1 MREDKVVLTEKQLLV
16 QLRVLLTG
24 LMELDLESRAEI
36 DLMLNPYGEFLDSYL
51 LARTYALLGTI
62 IKNYYSYL
70 S

>member
-51 LARTYALLGTI
+51 LSRTYALLGTI
-62 IKNYYSYL
+62 IKEYEVDS
-70 S
+70 